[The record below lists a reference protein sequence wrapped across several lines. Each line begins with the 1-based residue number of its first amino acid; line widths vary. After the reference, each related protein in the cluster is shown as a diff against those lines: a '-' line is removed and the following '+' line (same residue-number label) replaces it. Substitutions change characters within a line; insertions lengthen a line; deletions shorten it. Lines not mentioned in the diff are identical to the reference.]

1 MDSHFWDIVRDIRS
15 LIHKPD
21 DAICIVHTPI
31 GVITVDRFV
40 YRADAG
46 FVFLQG
52 TDENG
57 KERIAGFSEQQLS
70 TFPFEIRRKH
80 GGKDGQIR
88 FSPYAAESLS

>member
-1 MDSHFWDIVRDIRS
+1 MNSHFWDIVRDIRS

-21 DAICIVHTPI
+21 DALCIVHTPI
-31 GVITVDRFV
+31 GVITVNRFV

-57 KERIAGFSEQQLS
+57 NERIAGFSEQQLA
-70 TFPFEIRRKH
+70 TFPFEIRRSS
-80 GGKDGQIR
+80 GGKDEQIR
-88 FSPYAAESLS
+88 FNPHVAESLS